1 MMTRRPRQLWLSLV
15 IFAILIIGTLAIIR
29 PWQSIKQ
36 VTVNAMELPDKKVQ
50 TYAQVMVGT
59 PYWQVAGQTQFIAE
73 RLVKSSDKI
82 DSAQVKQQGTHVT
95 IKVVEKVTAGYVQK
109 KGQWYLIDRNGHLTT
124 IGQPKGDAPIYAG
137 FRTQT
142 ALQEVATQFVT
153 LELTL
158 RQNISQ
164 ITFSPVKDNA
174 KRLVIVMD
182 DGNTVYATQD
192 TFGKKISIYPG
203 IAAQMP
209 DKGIVDL
216 QFGAYSYK
224 YGTNAQKDDNKKK

>member
-1 MMTRRPRQLWLSLV
+1 MTRRPRQLWLSLV

-50 TYAQVMVGT
+50 TYAQVMV
-59 PYWQVAGQTQFIAE
+59 
-73 RLVKSSDKI
+73 
-82 DSAQVKQQGTHVT
+82 KQQGTHVT
-95 IKVVEKVTAGYVQK
+95 IKVIEKVTAGYIQK

-192 TFGKKISIYPG
+192 TFGKKISFYPG

>member
-1 MMTRRPRQLWLSLV
+1 M
-15 IFAILIIGTLAIIR
+15 
-29 PWQSIKQ
+29 
-36 VTVNAMELPDKKVQ
+36 
-50 TYAQVMVGT
+50 
-59 PYWQVAGQTQFIAE
+59 
-73 RLVKSSDKI
+73 
-82 DSAQVKQQGTHVT
+82 
-95 IKVVEKVTAGYVQK
+95 
-109 KGQWYLIDRNGHLTT
+109 
-124 IGQPKGDAPIYAG
+124 
-137 FRTQT
+137 
-142 ALQEVATQFVT
+142 ATQFVT

-192 TFGKKISIYPG
+192 TFGKKISFYPG